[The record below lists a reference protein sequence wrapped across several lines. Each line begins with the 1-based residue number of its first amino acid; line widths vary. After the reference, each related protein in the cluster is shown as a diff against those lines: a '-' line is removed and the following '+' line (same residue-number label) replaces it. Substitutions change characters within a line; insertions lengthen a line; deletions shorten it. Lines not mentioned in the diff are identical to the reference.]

1 MRLGSTHAAG
11 LVAPLV
17 GLRVE
22 QWHAETLRHS
32 RELRE
37 GFRMPGWATSPK
49 RMALREMPK
58 FECVSDK

>member
-1 MRLGSTHAAG
+1 MRLGPTHAAG

-37 GFRMPGWATSPK
+37 DSEAWLGYIAK
-49 RMALREMPK
+49 RMALREMPN